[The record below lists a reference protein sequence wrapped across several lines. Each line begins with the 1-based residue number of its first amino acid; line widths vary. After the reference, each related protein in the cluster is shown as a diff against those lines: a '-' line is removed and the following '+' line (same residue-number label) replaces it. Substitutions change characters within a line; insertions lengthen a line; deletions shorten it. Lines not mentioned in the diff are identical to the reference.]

1 MARISHNTPLKAF
14 DHVAGLMKE
23 QASRDGVLSRADAK
37 NLVKDLRAQGRGTEA
52 LAAENIFKMLDK
64 RDSAFEGAR
73 VTARDLNGVRSFVK
87 DKMLENRD
95 LNGDGYSR
103 AEIAR
108 MSETGKALVEIGKML
123 EAGIIGAGGT
133 DARSVARNLE
143 KVAKNITFEGFAG
156 NEGGDHYKAVSFDLP
171 KSVALTGSAVS
182 KGLHLDPSIKLSK
195 ASDYDV
201 WEMIDY
207 HLEDAT
213 GDFKKGYTELK
224 KALKE
229 LSDVKMFVDTNEDH
243 VEGKVFIVGRLKDGS
258 VAGLETSRIWT

>member
-1 MARISHNTPLKAF
+1 MTRISHNTPLKGF
-14 DHVAGLMKE
+14 DHVASLMKE
-23 QASRDGVLSRADAK
+23 HAGRDGVLSRKDAQE
-37 NLVKDLRAQGRGTEA
+37 LVKSLRSEGRGTEA
-52 LAAENIFKMLDK
+52 LAADNLFKMLDK
-64 RDSAFEGAR
+64 RDSGFSGAR
-73 VTARDLNGVRSFVK
+73 VTGRDLNSVKTFVK

-95 LNGDGYSR
+95 VNNDGYSR
-103 AEIAR
+103 AEIAK

-123 EAGIIGAGGT
+123 EAGIIGGTAG

-171 KSVALTGSAVS
+171 KSVALTGSAVH
-182 KGLHLDPSIKLSK
+182 KALGLDPSIKLGRS
-195 ASDYDV
+195 SDYDV
-201 WEMIDY
+201 WEMVDY

-229 LSDVKMFVDTNEDH
+229 LSDVKMFVDSNEAN

-258 VAGLETSRIWT
+258 VAGLETTRIWT